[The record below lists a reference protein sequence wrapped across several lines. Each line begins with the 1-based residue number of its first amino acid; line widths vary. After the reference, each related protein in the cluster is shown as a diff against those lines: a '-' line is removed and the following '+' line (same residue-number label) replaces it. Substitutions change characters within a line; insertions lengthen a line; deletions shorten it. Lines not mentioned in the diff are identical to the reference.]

1 MSAAI
6 VVLTTYANL
15 GQNGRAHTLTHTD
28 CVDFLREEMRLGGGG
43 RRNYLIMNIAF
54 FGHTIWCASERQK
67 ERESWEIPLRALK
80 GSTHTHTTHTT
91 HTRLGRRFF
100 HVAKHPEL
108 CAETLFFF
116 FPFVL

>member
-43 RRNYLIMNIAF
+43 
-54 FGHTIWCASERQK
+54 E
-67 ERESWEIPLRALK
+67 EII
-80 GSTHTHTTHTT
+80 
-91 HTRLGRRFF
+91 
-100 HVAKHPEL
+100 
-108 CAETLFFF
+108 
-116 FPFVL
+116 